1 MKRYGLLGEKLG
13 HSYSPQIH
21 GALADYPYDLYEVSP
36 DKLGEFL
43 TTTPLA
49 GMNVTIPYKKA
60 VLDYCAGLSDA
71 ARKIGSVNTLV
82 RRENGW
88 YGDNTDYY
96 GFCHMVR
103 VSGIDIA
110 GKKALV
116 LGNGGVSLTVQQAL
130 ADLGAAQVVV
140 ISRRGEDNYENLDRH
155 SDAKVIVNTTPVGMY
170 PNNGQS
176 VVSLAR
182 FGDLCGV
189 LDLIYNPD
197 RTALL
202 LQAQERGIPA
212 MGGLVMLVA
221 QAKRAAELFTG
232 MSIDDAKIAAIT
244 RQLQNQMLNV
254 VLVGM
259 PGCGKSTVGRQLAEK
274 LGRPFYDADEVLT
287 ERAGCSIPEIFRNGG
302 EAAFRELEHQVLVDL
317 GKLSGA
323 VIATGGGCVTRRE
336 NYAPLHQN
344 GRIFWLQRDLEKLP
358 TDGRP
363 ISQST
368 TAQALYQARKP
379 LYEAF
384 SDTVVD
390 NNAGRGDA
398 AARILEELI

>member
-21 GALADYPYDLYEVSP
+21 GALADYPYDLYEVGP

-60 VLDYCAGLSDA
+60 VLDYCADLSDA

-287 ERAGCSIPEIFRNGG
+287 ERAGCSIPEIFRNEG